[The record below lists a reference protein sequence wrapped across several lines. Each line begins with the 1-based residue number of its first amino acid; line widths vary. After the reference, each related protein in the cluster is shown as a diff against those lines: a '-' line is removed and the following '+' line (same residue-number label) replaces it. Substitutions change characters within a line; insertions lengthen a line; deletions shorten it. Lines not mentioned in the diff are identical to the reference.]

1 MTDGGDK
8 MVVASGGEVEVQSGG
23 TLDIQAGATTD
34 FSGDISLGDAITDN
48 VYVYGQLRSYD
59 GTDNWAD
66 IADVS
71 ALDRNN
77 GWQAAYNITGWGGDS
92 DFQAGFFNT
101 QVAVA
106 TADSTIYGVEGK
118 ATLKGIVATGTSTGI
133 GVMGKVIAKTTATW
147 PEAYAVY
154 GRLESDSGSDM
165 ITAGSAFMGDL
176 DGLTADFGTVSV
188 LSAESGDTWDYG
200 VDLNPV
206 TVGTADVRL
215 SNGETIANTTND
227 VVTVALESG
236 TGHLDVTTGNLRVGN
251 GSPGQTQ
258 DGEDLY
264 VEDMFEVAGPA
275 YLGDEITDNIYVYGA
290 LRSYDGNDNWA
301 DVADVSAL
309 GRNNGLHFSYNVT
322 GWGGETDMQAGFFNT
337 QVSTTTADCTIYGVE
352 AKATLKGVVATGTS
366 TGIGIMGKVVAKT
379 TATLPEA
386 YAVYGRLE
394 SNSGSDMITA
404 GSAFMGD
411 LGGLAADFGTV
422 SLLSAESGDT
432 WDYGVDLEPITVGTA
447 DIRLSNGE
455 TIKNTTD
462 TVVQLSGFFALEEA
476 TTQDVGAGF
485 SLTPTGSYQP
495 LTNSTEGSITSDTTT
510 AIVDGAVTGT
520 ILVIC
525 NEDAQDIVLDDG
537 ANTQLGGNITL
548 TGGADDCVTLLWDGT
563 DWTALAFHDN

>member
-1 MTDGGDK
+1 MKRMTRIALVVMVLVALVGCAREAPVPRAYQTKVYMTDGGDK

-34 FSGDISLGDAITDN
+34 FSGDVSLGDAITDN
-48 VYVYGQLRSYD
+48 VYVYGQMRSYD
-59 GTDNWAD
+59 GSDNWAD
-66 IADVS
+66 ITDVS
-71 ALDRNN
+71 ALGRNN
-77 GWQAAYNITGWGGDS
+77 GWHASYNITGWGGDS

-106 TADSTIYGVEGK
+106 TADSTIYGLEGK
-118 ATLKGIVATGTSTGI
+118 ATMKGIVATGTSTGI
-133 GVMGKVIAKTTATW
+133 GVMGKVVAKTTATW

-176 DGLTADFGTVSV
+176 DGASADFGTVSV

-200 VDLNPV
+200 VDLNPI
-206 TVGTADVRL
+206 TAGTADIRM

-227 VVTVALESG
+227 VVTMALESG

-251 GSPGQTQ
+251 GVPGQTQ

-264 VEDMFEVAGPA
+264 VED
-275 YLGDEITDNIYVYGA
+275 I
-290 LRSYDGNDNWA
+290 
-301 DVADVSAL
+301 
-309 GRNNGLHFSYNVT
+309 
-322 GWGGETDMQAGFFNT
+322 
-337 QVSTTTADCTIYGVE
+337 TIYGVE

-411 LGGLAADFGTV
+411 LGGLPADFGTV

-432 WDYGVDLEPITVGTA
+432 WDYGIDLDPITAGVA

-462 TVVQLSGFFALEEA
+462 TVVQVSSFFALEEA

-495 LTNSTEGSITSDTTT
+495 LTNSTGGSITSDTTT
-510 AIVDGAVTGT
+510 AIVDGAVAGV